1 MKQQLI
7 QGLPEHLRTDEF
19 VCNTAQRSDQQMS
32 TYVAGKYRAAKDD
45 MSLASWRSLGGS
57 SRMGQTSKGS
67 RGLSINNL
75 NSTWEKDDTAT
86 HDMVAV
92 LPLGTPGCRT
102 AGAAPYPW
110 REAPMGPPFCY
121 MC

>member
-1 MKQQLI
+1 
-7 QGLPEHLRTDEF
+7 
-19 VCNTAQRSDQQMS
+19 
-32 TYVAGKYRAAKDD
+32 
-45 MSLASWRSLGGS
+45 
-57 SRMGQTSKGS
+57 MGQTSKGS
-67 RGLSINNL
+67 RGRSVNNL